1 MWCASRFARAVANTD
16 PAPQASPSADRG
28 DGKSWFAALLETT
41 RPLSS
46 VVVGTLAAS
55 AAIAGQ
61 GGLTVRSVAAGLS
74 MTTLAMFGFAVND
87 ILDYDKDRAA
97 GIQRPIAAGTLSR
110 QGAAW
115 LATVLLLSAGLLS
128 AIAGSGGMV
137 LAITGAALLVY
148 SPMAQ
153 RYPLTKDACVAG
165 LCCLPLFYGAQVG
178 ERHYSWFSYAV
189 LAGFVLGR
197 EVWMDA
203 DELKGDTR
211 AGIRTIAAIL
221 GGRRTAGI
229 GTTLMLASG
238 AGVVAAVHGRTAILA
253 AAAAVVSLA
262 CLFAWPGLNAG
273 RRIRLSRVPML
284 LASMALACGGA

>member
-1 MWCASRFARAVANTD
+1 
-16 PAPQASPSADRG
+16 
-28 DGKSWFAALLETT
+28 
-41 RPLSS
+41 LSS

-55 AAIAGQ
+55 AAISGQ
-61 GGLTVRSVAAGLS
+61 GGLTLRSFAAGFG
-74 MTTLAMFGFAVND
+74 MTTLAMFGFTVND
-87 ILDYDKDRAA
+87 VFDYDKDRAA
-97 GIQRPIAAGTLSR
+97 GIQRPIATGKLSR
-110 QGAAW
+110 QSAAW
-115 LATVLLLSAGLLS
+115 LATALLVFAGLFA

-153 RYPLTKDACVAG
+153 RYPLAKDACVAG

-178 ERHYSWFSYAV
+178 EKHFSWFSYAL

-203 DELKGDTR
+203 DELQGDTK

-221 GGRRTAGI
+221 GGRRTARIGI
-229 GTTLMLASG
+229 TLMLASSVG
-238 AGVVAAVHGRTAILA
+238 LVAAVRGRTAILA
-253 AAAAVVSLA
+253 AVATVGLLA
-262 CLFAWPGLNAG
+262 CLFAWPSLNAG

>member
-1 MWCASRFARAVANTD
+1 MDSCSRPARHCAQQAAAGPTSTADSDTNSDKAIILPFPYRAPARYNPWEMWCASRFARAVANTD

-97 GIQRPIAAGTLSR
+97 GFNAPSLPEHCPGKAQHGWQPLCSCPPVSSR
-110 QGAAW
+110 RLPVRVEW
-115 LATVLLLSAGLLS
+115 
-128 AIAGSGGMV
+128 
-137 LAITGAALLVY
+137 Y
-148 SPMAQ
+148 WRSPAQ
-153 RYPLTKDACVAG
+153 RSSCIRRWRSDTPLTKDACVAG

-203 DELKGDTR
+203 DELKATPGR
-211 AGIRTIAAIL
+211 AYEPLPRFSAAD
-221 GGRRTAGI
+221 GRQE
-229 GTTLMLASG
+229 
-238 AGVVAAVHGRTAILA
+238 
-253 AAAAVVSLA
+253 
-262 CLFAWPGLNAG
+262 
-273 RRIRLSRVPML
+273 
-284 LASMALACGGA
+284 